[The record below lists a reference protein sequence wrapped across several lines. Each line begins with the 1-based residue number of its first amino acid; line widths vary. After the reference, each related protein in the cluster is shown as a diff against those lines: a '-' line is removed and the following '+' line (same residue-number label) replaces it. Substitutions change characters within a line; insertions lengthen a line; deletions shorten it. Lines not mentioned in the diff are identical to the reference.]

1 MCSNQDH
8 TELFTIISK
17 LTTLEETEN
26 FFVDLCSPSELDA
39 FSQRI
44 KSAKMLINGE
54 TYENIIKETGISSAT
69 LSRISKCVKQG
80 KGYSKHL

>member
-1 MCSNQDH
+1 MCSNTDH
-8 TELFTIISK
+8 NELFTVISK
-17 LTTLEETEN
+17 LATESEVEN
-26 FFVDLCSPSELDA
+26 FFIDLCSQSELDA
-39 FSQRI
+39 MTQRL
-44 KSAKMLINGE
+44 KSAKMLLKGE

>member
-1 MCSNQDH
+1 MCSNVNHDQ
-8 TELFTIISK
+8 LFEIIAK
-17 LTTLEETEN
+17 LTDFEDCKN
-26 FFVDLCSPSELDA
+26 FFLDLCSKSELDA
-39 FSQRI
+39 MTQRLL
-44 KSAKMLINGE
+44 SAKLLIKGE

>member
-1 MCSNQDH
+1 MTQR
-8 TELFTIISK
+8 
-17 LTTLEETEN
+17 LT
-26 FFVDLCSPSELDA
+26 
-39 FSQRI
+39 
-44 KSAKMLINGE
+44 SAKMLIKGE